1 MNAQKISLENKF
13 RCLLFERSSK
23 SEDDAASFSV
33 LYPIHEKLV
42 IGTTT
47 GGAVSTEAVR
57 RMQTASDVS
66 DECVRCL
73 SVLPLNVIQV
83 YRMHQNKNKWRKKNS
98 FTVHLFL

>member
-42 IGTTT
+42 SGLATS
-47 GGAVSTEAVR
+47 GAVRTEAVR
-57 RMQTASDVS
+57 HM
-66 DECVRCL
+66 
-73 SVLPLNVIQV
+73 
-83 YRMHQNKNKWRKKNS
+83 
-98 FTVHLFL
+98 